1 MAFCGGPGQNRT
13 ADTRF
18 RKPLLYPLSYG
29 AVGDRVYELP
39 FIVPESKHSLPSRST
54 AGRIALAGA
63 ALFILGLG
71 VAVFIAR
78 DLTAANARDLQVNTW
93 FWDLGQN
100 EGWPLALAEF
110 FSWFADGPRNI
121 VIAPLVA
128 IVLLLCRQWR
138 WAIFMLA
145 SSQLGLVISSIL
157 KFSIARERPPF
168 IENTDFQQHLSFPS
182 GHAFA
187 GFTIW
192 AAMAIIAWYL
202 LRPPW
207 ANAVST
213 VLLIIGLLQ
222 APSRLIV
229 GKHWMTDVIGS
240 WFIACGW
247 LLLVWAAF
255 LWWLAPRPQGVEEH
269 AA

>member
-1 MAFCGGPGQNRT
+1 M
-13 ADTRF
+13 DT
-18 RKPLLYPLSYG
+18 G
-29 AVGDRVYELP
+29 VYELVCS
-39 FIVPESKHSLPSRST
+39 VPSPKHTLPTRSA
-54 AGRIALAGA
+54 AGRIALVGA
-63 ALFILGLG
+63 ALFALGLC
-71 VAVFIAR
+71 VAAFIAW
-78 DLTAANARDLQVNTW
+78 DLAAANARDLSVNTW
-93 FWDLGQN
+93 FWNVGQN
-100 EGWPLALAEF
+100 EGWVLAWAEF
-110 FSWFADGPRNI
+110 LSWFADGPRNI

-128 IVLLLCRQWR
+128 VLLLLCRQWR
-138 WAIFMLA
+138 WAIFLLA
-145 SSQLGLVISSIL
+145 SSQLGLVISNIL

-192 AAMAIIAWYL
+192 AAMAIIAWYV

-207 ANAVST
+207 ANVVTT
-213 VLLIIGLLQ
+213 VLLVVGLLQ

-229 GKHWMTDVIGS
+229 GKHWVTDVIGS

-255 LWWLAPRPQGVEEH
+255 LWWLAPRPRETAETSP
-269 AA
+269 